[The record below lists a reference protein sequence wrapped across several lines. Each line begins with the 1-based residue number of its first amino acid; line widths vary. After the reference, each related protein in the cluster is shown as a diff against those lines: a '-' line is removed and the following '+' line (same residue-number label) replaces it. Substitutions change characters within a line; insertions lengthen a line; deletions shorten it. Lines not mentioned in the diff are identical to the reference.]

1 MCRHDR
7 SRAEQR
13 GPWPPRFPHLR
24 ARPPT
29 NIYTHPA
36 AILLCNQAFVPPSPN
51 NINSPLISLQ
61 YLALLPLSQNVV
73 VTLSSHVARYKRE
86 RPFARPALFP
96 YQGLHSVMSG
106 VLELFYW
113 GLYLGY
119 PGALIRTE
127 GHTSSIEGILVPLG
141 VLSVPLGVLT
151 FPLGDLLVLPGAL
164 LVLPGALSVP
174 LRGVSVPTTV
184 TLITRDFTDIRKIP
198 NTTMNDTRV
207 SNSRSHAGQ
216 RSRYPLLP

>member
-1 MCRHDR
+1 
-7 SRAEQR
+7 
-13 GPWPPRFPHLR
+13 
-24 ARPPT
+24 
-29 NIYTHPA
+29 
-36 AILLCNQAFVPPSPN
+36 
-51 NINSPLISLQ
+51 
-61 YLALLPLSQNVV
+61 
-73 VTLSSHVARYKRE
+73 
-86 RPFARPALFP
+86 
-96 YQGLHSVMSG
+96 MSG

-164 LVLPGALSVP
+164 SVP